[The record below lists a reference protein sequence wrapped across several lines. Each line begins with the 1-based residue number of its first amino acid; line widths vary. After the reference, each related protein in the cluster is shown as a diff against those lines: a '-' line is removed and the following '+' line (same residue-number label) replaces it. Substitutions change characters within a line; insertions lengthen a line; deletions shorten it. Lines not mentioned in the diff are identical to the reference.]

1 MEKKLKVGRL
11 NSKGP
16 FGSKVLE
23 GKGGEG
29 RRDF

>member
-16 FGSKVLE
+16 FVSRVLE
-23 GKGGEG
+23 GRGGEG
-29 RRDF
+29 RGNF